1 MWKKSKV
8 GKLAPDSFTKA
19 EKTQEIQIMSPAI
32 NYPHLERRDDAKLW
46 LTGTKTKVIEVV
58 LDRLAHHWD
67 ADEIQRQHPH
77 LTLGQIYSCMAYYY
91 DHQEEMERLI
101 DEQLQTVQQFRNQQS
116 ESALRAKLKAK
127 GLAS

>member
-1 MWKKSKV
+1 
-8 GKLAPDSFTKA
+8 
-19 EKTQEIQIMSPAI
+19 MSPAI